1 MQHKKSQKL
10 EDNHAQQCIK
20 HINST
25 KSVPVLKKITTRT
38 TKTNDMDRNN
48 NKHTTTTTNTNT
60 NNNTTNNNQKTTTNN
75 NNTYTISKLA
85 SAALI

>member
-1 MQHKKSQKL
+1 MIKPTNTMQHKKSQKL
-10 EDNHAQQCIK
+10 DDNHAQQCIK

-48 NKHTTTTTNTNT
+48 NKHTTTTTN
-60 NNNTTNNNQKTTTNN
+60 NNTTNNNQQQPKNHHQQQQHLHN
-75 NNTYTISKLA
+75 K
-85 SAALI
+85 